1 MLRAQRK
8 SRTSNSAPLPMVC
21 ECVAANRSKRS
32 SLSSIPSRN
41 CICYG
46 PACQSNLRSKC
57 DDSYRIL
64 ERQYQRLTNRNCQI
78 TKGENMTLETSLIDS
93 ALRNWR
99 STVDR
104 AGKLFGN
111 LPQEQLLQEVAPGKN
126 RLIYLWGHLTA
137 FNDAL
142 IPLLGFGA
150 RIHPELD
157 LMFVSNPDRTVPTI
171 LLGEDVKIIWQQT
184 SEILWT
190 SFTKLSI
197 ADWLQKHSAV
207 SEEDFLREPH
217 RNRFTVLL
225 GRTAHIAYHLGQ
237 AKLWERVQT

>member
-1 MLRAQRK
+1 
-8 SRTSNSAPLPMVC
+8 
-21 ECVAANRSKRS
+21 
-32 SLSSIPSRN
+32 
-41 CICYG
+41 
-46 PACQSNLRSKC
+46 
-57 DDSYRIL
+57 
-64 ERQYQRLTNRNCQI
+64 
-78 TKGENMTLETSLIDS
+78 MTLETSLVDS

-99 STVDR
+99 SNVDR

-111 LPQEQLLQEVAPGKN
+111 LSQEQLLQEIAPGKN
-126 RLIYLWGHLTA
+126 RLIYLCGHLTA
-137 FNDAL
+137 SNDAL

-171 LLGEDVKIIWQQT
+171 LSGEDWKIIWQETAQ
-184 SEILWT
+184 ILWT
-190 SFTKLSI
+190 GFLRLSV
-197 ADWLQKHSAV
+197 AEWLQKHAAV

-237 AKLWERVQT
+237 ARLSERVQM